1 MKSTFTLLFTLT
13 IAFYF
18 AQVPDWTKTSC
29 DGVQYNMHSELANGN
44 AILLDFSAMWC
55 GSCNQLAPEIEQ
67 VHQAFGAGTAN
78 VKVFGFL
85 IEDFQGNVADCAD
98 INQWDQNHNLTFP
111 TFNDCY
117 NEYGIYDAEYGASAI
132 PLILLF
138 LPNENNPGSSTL
150 VLNYITGLGLSTNDL
165 SNDIINIL
173 GNNGFWGV
181 GINENNA
188 MEKELVKIV
197 DLLGRETNFK
207 PNTIQLYFYSD
218 GTTEKKFVTRNF

>member
-1 MKSTFTLLFTLT
+1 MKSILTLLFTFT
-13 IAFYF
+13 MSFYF

-29 DGVQYNMHSELANGN
+29 DGIQYNMHSELANGN
-44 AILLDFSAMWC
+44 AVLLDFSAMWC
-55 GSCNQLAPEIEQ
+55 GPCNQLAPELEQ
-67 VHQAFGAGTAN
+67 VNQAFGAGTAN

-85 IEDFQGNVADCAD
+85 FENYQFNTTNCTD
-98 INQWDQNHNLTFP
+98 IDQWDQNHQLTFP
-111 TFNDCY
+111 SFTDCF
-117 NEYGIYDAEYGASAI
+117 NEYWIYDAEYGASSI

-138 LPNENNPGSSTL
+138 LPNENNPGASTL
-150 VLNYITGLGLSTNDL
+150 VLNSITGLGLSTNDL

-188 MEKELVKIV
+188 KEKELVKIV

>member
-1 MKSTFTLLFTLT
+1 MY
-13 IAFYF
+13 FYF

-29 DGVQYNMHSELANGN
+29 DGIQYNMHSELANGN
-44 AILLDFSAMWC
+44 AVLLDFSAMWC

-67 VHQAFGAGTAN
+67 VHQAFGASTAN

-85 IEDFQGNVADCAD
+85 IEDSQGNVANCAD
-98 INQWDQNHNLTFP
+98 IDQWDQNHQLTFP
-111 TFNDCY
+111 SFADCY
-117 NEYGIYDAEYGASAI
+117 NEYGIYDAEYGASSI

-138 LPNENNPGSSTL
+138 LPNENDPGASTL
-150 VLNYITGLGLSTNDL
+150 VLNSITGLGLSTNDL